1 MTYHPLPKE
10 LTIKESTI
18 EGLGLFALV
27 DIKAGHDFGFTHID
41 FAFCSSYNLDYT
53 GDSLIRTPLGGFYNH
68 SENPN
73 CETYNYGNMRK
84 RLRAIK
90 DIKEGEE
97 LTSYYTLY
105 SIEEE

>member
-27 DIKAGHDFGFTHID
+27 DIKAGHDFGFTHVETS
-41 FAFCSSYNLDYT
+41 F
-53 GDSLIRTPLGGFYNH
+53 SLIRTPLGGFYNH

-97 LTSYYTLY
+97 LTVAYTLY